1 VPKSKTII
9 TNILTFALL
18 TITLAITPLT
28 SYDPINIPRL
38 ILLIC
43 FSFVLLTLLIHS
55 RSQLFGQ
62 MNKVSLINSLVFI
75 VWAFLA
81 AIASNG
87 TIFEKFFGVSGRLTG
102 FITYIGLVVL
112 MLSALATGGQ
122 QLNKKLMYT
131 LVISGAASMLLAL
144 IQAAGA
150 DPFDWISEFT
160 PIFSV
165 FGNPNFLSSFMA
177 FTAIAVLALWWNKS
191 IKGTLISIVFGL
203 ISIFIIYKSKSQQGF
218 LVLLIG
224 ISTIIYLWIRQNSS
238 LKKLKYVYQLLWLT
252 GGIAVFLDIL
262 QKSPW
267 TSILYK
273 QSVSFRGDFWQAG
286 WKMALDN
293 PIFGVGL
300 DGYRD
305 NFRFYRDQAAVTR
318 DPIDASV
325 DSAHN
330 VFIDILA
337 GGGFPLLALYL
348 GWIFIVFR
356 SAYKV
361 FNREQEFNPYFAGI
375 FTIWICYLAQSFIS
389 INTISLAIW
398 GWALGGAI
406 IGYEINSLT
415 GPDVKSTKNRK
426 YTLVVAISFIFGL
439 IITMPI
445 YITDAE
451 FRSAHKS
458 GDVERILESHEKWPQ
473 DVRRM
478 NATAEILRVNGFPD
492 QALSVSRKAT
502 ELAPDN
508 YEAWKQLWLNPN
520 ISEEERTKVRIEIG
534 KLDPLNNVIK

>member
-1 VPKSKTII
+1 MTRSKIII

-18 TITLAITPLT
+18 TIALAITPLT
-28 SYDPINIPRL
+28 SYDPINLPRL

-43 FSFVLLTLLIHS
+43 FSFVLTTLLVVS
-55 RSQLFGQ
+55 RDLLFGHV
-62 MNKVSLINSLVFI
+62 NKVVLINSLFFVI
-75 VWAFLA
+75 WAFIS
-81 AIASNG
+81 AITSYG
-87 TIFEKFFGVSGRLTG
+87 TIFEKFFGVSGRMTG
-102 FITYIGLVVL
+102 FITYLGLVVL

-122 QLNKKLMYT
+122 QLNRKLLYT
-131 LVISGAASMLLAL
+131 LAISGVVSMVFAL
-144 IQAAGA
+144 IQVAGA
-150 DPFDWISEFT
+150 DPFDWITEFT

-177 FTAIAVLALWWNKS
+177 FSTIAVISFWWNKS
-191 IKGTLISIVFGL
+191 IKFTIMTLIYSL
-203 ISIFIIYKSKSQQGF
+203 ISLFIINESKSQQGF

-224 ISTIIYLWIRQNSS
+224 ISILFYLWIRHNSR
-238 LKKLKYVYQLLWLT
+238 LKKLKYVYQLLWIT
-252 GGIAVFLDIL
+252 GGMAVFLDIL

-267 TSILYK
+267 SPILYK

-286 WKMALDN
+286 WKMSLDN
-293 PIFGVGL
+293 PVLGVGL

-330 VFIDILA
+330 VFIDLLS

-348 GWIFIVFR
+348 VWIFLVFR

-361 FNREQEFNPYFAGI
+361 FKKEQEFNPFFAGI

-406 IGYEINSLT
+406 IGYEINTLKT
-415 GPDVKSTKNRK
+415 TEVKSTKKRK
-426 YTLVVAISFIFGL
+426 YTLAIVIPFIFGL
-439 IITMPI
+439 ILTLPI

-451 FRSAHKS
+451 FRSAHRS
-458 GDVERILESHEKWPQ
+458 GDVDRIVASHEKWPQ

-478 NATAEILRVNGFPD
+478 NATAEILRVNGFPE
-492 QALSVSRKAT
+492 QALFISRKAT
-502 ELAPDN
+502 KLAPDN

-520 ISEEERTKVRIEIG
+520 ISEVDRNKVRIEIS

>member
-1 VPKSKTII
+1 MLKSKLII
-9 TNILTFALL
+9 TNVLTFALS

-43 FSFVLLTLLIHS
+43 FSLILITLLVSS
-55 RSQLFGQ
+55 RDLLFGNI
-62 MNKVSLINSLVFI
+62 NKILLISSLLFVA
-75 VWAFLA
+75 WAFLA
-81 AIASNG
+81 AINSHG
-87 TIFEKFFGVSGRLTG
+87 TMFEKFFGVFGRLTG
-102 FITYIGLVVL
+102 FITYLSLVVL
-112 MLSALATGGQ
+112 MLSALAVGGQ
-122 QLNKKLMYT
+122 QLNRKLLYA
-131 LVISGAASMLLAL
+131 LVITGAVSMFLAL
-144 IQAAGA
+144 IQVAGV
-150 DPFDWISEFT
+150 DPFNWITEYT

-177 FTAIAVLALWWNKS
+177 FTTIAVITFWWNKS
-191 IKGTLISIVFGL
+191 MKVTLIPLIYGL
-203 ISIFIIYKSKSQQGF
+203 ISMFIIYRSKSQQGF
-218 LVLLIG
+218 LVLLVG
-224 ISTIIYLWIRQNSS
+224 ISTLLYLWIRQNSK
-238 LKKLKYVYQLLWLT
+238 LKKLKYGYQLIWLT
-252 GGIAVFLDIL
+252 GGVAVLLDIL

-286 WKMALDN
+286 WKMSLDN
-293 PIFGVGL
+293 PILGVGL

-330 VFIDILA
+330 VFIDLLS

-348 GWIFIVFR
+348 VWIFLVFR

-361 FNREQEFNPYFAGI
+361 FKIEQEFNPFFAGI

-406 IGYEINSLT
+406 IGYEINTLKT
-415 GPDVKSTKNRK
+415 TDVKSTKNRK
-426 YTLVVAISFIFGL
+426 YALAIFIPFIFGL
-439 IITMPI
+439 ILTLPI
-445 YITDAE
+445 YIADAE
-451 FRSAHKS
+451 FRSAHRS
-458 GDVERILESHEKWPQ
+458 GDVERIVASHEKWPQ

-492 QALSVSRKAT
+492 QALSISKKAT
-502 ELAPDN
+502 QLAPDN

-520 ISEEERTKVRIEIG
+520 ISEEERNKVRIEIS

>member
-1 VPKSKTII
+1 MTRSKLII

-18 TITLAITPLT
+18 AITLAITPLT
-28 SYDPINIPRL
+28 SYDPINLPRL

-43 FSFVLLTLLIHS
+43 FSFVLITLLVLS
-55 RSQLFGQ
+55 RDLLFGHV
-62 MNKVSLINSLVFI
+62 NKVVLLNSLFFVI
-75 VWAFLA
+75 WAFIS
-81 AIASNG
+81 AITTYG

-102 FITYIGLVVL
+102 FITYLGLVVL
-112 MLSALATGGQ
+112 MISALATGGQ
-122 QLNKKLMYT
+122 QLNRKLLYT
-131 LVISGAASMLLAL
+131 LVITGVVSLVLAL
-144 IQAAGA
+144 IQVAGA
-150 DPFDWISEFT
+150 DPFDWITEFT

-177 FTAIAVLALWWNKS
+177 FTTIAVITFWWNKS
-191 IKGTLISIVFGL
+191 IKFTIITLIYGL
-203 ISIFIIYKSKSQQGF
+203 ISLFIINESKSQQGF

-224 ISTIIYLWIRQNSS
+224 ISTLFYLWIRQSS
-238 LKKLKYVYQLLWLT
+238 KLKKLKYVYQLLWIT
-252 GGIAVFLDIL
+252 GGVAVLLDIL

-267 TSILYK
+267 SPILYK

-286 WKMALDN
+286 WKMSLDN
-293 PIFGVGL
+293 PILGVGL

-305 NFRFYRDQAAVTR
+305 NFRFYRDQAAVIR

-330 VFIDILA
+330 VFIDLLS

-348 GWIFIVFR
+348 VWIFLVFR

-361 FNREQEFNPYFAGI
+361 FKREQEFNPFFAGI

-406 IGYEINSLT
+406 IGYEINTLKASE
-415 GPDVKSTKNRK
+415 VKSTKNRK
-426 YTLVVAISFIFGL
+426 HALAIVIPFIFGL
-439 IITMPI
+439 VLTLPI
-445 YITDAE
+445 YTTDAE
-451 FRSAHKS
+451 FRSAHRS
-458 GDVERILESHEKWPQ
+458 GDVERIVASHEKWPQ

-478 NATAEILRVNGFPD
+478 NATAEILRVNGFPE
-492 QALSVSRKAT
+492 QALFISRKAT
-502 ELAPDN
+502 QLAPDN

-520 ISEEERTKVRIEIG
+520 ISEVDRNKVRIEIS